1 MAAQADGRS
10 EDLEGF
16 RSDSTSPPDSRD
28 APSAAPRRAGRP
40 RARQEHH
47 VLLVEDSL
55 SLARIYQE
63 FIRRDGL
70 SVTHVETGADA
81 LEAIHR
87 ETPSVVLLDLH
98 LPDMNGMEVL
108 RTIHAEGL
116 PCAVIVVTAHGS
128 LKLAVE
134 AMRHGAIDFL
144 TKPFDAE
151 GLVVTLRNVLENR
164 RLAALVD
171 SYRETYDRTGFA
183 GMLGGSL
190 PMQAVYRIIESAAP
204 SRATIF
210 ITGESGT
217 GKELCAQAIHQMSPR
232 ARAPFVPLNCGAI
245 PGDLM
250 ESEIFG
256 HRRGAFTGA
265 VADRAGAAQRA
276 DGGTL
281 FLDEICELAP
291 ELQTKLLRFIQSGT
305 YSPVGAAEEQR
316 ADIRFV
322 CATNRDPAEEVRTGR
337 FREDLYYRLH
347 VVPVEMPPLRS
358 RGDDI
363 GMLAAHFLRH
373 FAAEEKRQFRSLD
386 RQALAMLVDYDW
398 PGNVRQ
404 MQNVMRNAVVLH
416 DGEVLTAPMLP
427 PLPAPAARSLRAD
440 AQAAPL
446 AAAPVSAEAAAAA
459 IRPLWQVEKDTIEQ
473 AMALCQ
479 DNIAQAAALLEINP
493 STIYRKR
500 QRWQDDGLI

>member
-1 MAAQADGRS
+1 MAAQADDRAARFGDVAETPETRPSGRR
-10 EDLEGF
+10 G
-16 RSDSTSPPDSRD
+16 RTS
-28 APSAAPRRAGRP
+28 RP
-40 RARQEHH
+40 QGH

-55 SLARIYQE
+55 SLARVYQE
-63 FIRRDGL
+63 LIRRDGL
-70 SVTHVETGADA
+70 SVSHVETGAEA

-87 ETPSVVLLDLH
+87 ETPAVVLLDLH

-108 RTIHAEGL
+108 RAIHAGQL

-151 GLVVTLRNVLENR
+151 RLVVTLRNVLENR

-171 SYRETYDRTGFA
+171 SYRETYDRSGFG
-183 GMLGGSL
+183 GMLGSSL
-190 PMQAVYRIIESAAP
+190 KMQAVYRIIESAAP

-217 GKELCAQAIHQMSPR
+217 GKELCAQAIHNMSPR
-232 ARAPFVPLNCGAI
+232 GDGPFVPLNCGAI

-265 VADRAGAAQRA
+265 VSDRAGAAERA

-281 FLDEICELAP
+281 FLDEICELP
-291 ELQTKLLRFIQSGT
+291 LELQTKLLRFIQSGT
-305 YSPVGAAEEQR
+305 YTPVGGAEEQR
-316 ADIRFV
+316 TDIRFV
-322 CATNRDPAEEVRTGR
+322 CATNRDPAAEVRAGR

-347 VVPVEMPPLRS
+347 VVPVEMPPLRC
-358 RGDDI
+358 RDEDI
-363 GMLAAHFLRH
+363 GMLAAHFLQR
-373 FAAEEKRQFRSLD
+373 FAAEENRGFRRLD
-386 RQALAMLVDYDW
+386 RQALAALAEYDW

-404 MQNVMRNAVVLH
+404 LQNVIRNAVVLH
-416 DGEVLTAPMLP
+416 EGDVLTAGMLP
-427 PLPAPAARSLRAD
+427 ALPTEPAPVRATPTALEATPASPRAGTDAAT
-440 AQAAPL
+440 
-446 AAAPVSAEAAAAA
+446 A
-459 IRPLWQVEKDTIEQ
+459 IRPLWQVEKDAIEQ
-473 AMALCQ
+473 AMSLCE
-479 DNIAQAAALLEINP
+479 DNIAKAAALLEINP

-500 QRWQDDGLI
+500 QRWQDDGLV